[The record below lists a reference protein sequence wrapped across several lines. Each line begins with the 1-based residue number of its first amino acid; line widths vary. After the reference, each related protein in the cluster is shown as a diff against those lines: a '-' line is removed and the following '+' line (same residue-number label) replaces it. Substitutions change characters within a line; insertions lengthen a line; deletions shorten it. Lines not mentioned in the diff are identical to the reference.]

1 MAEETITITLGSR
14 DEKRER
20 FYDIPYYPIKPGKII
35 KWSNADNIPHEI
47 EILSQNNVTSKNLK
61 SILKILFPL
70 NLEKNGTYTF
80 QSPQY
85 HGMKGIVDVTK
96 ILKLTN

>member
-1 MAEETITITLGSR
+1 MAEEITTITPGSS

-20 FYDIPYYPIKPGKII
+20 FYDITYYPIKPGKII

-47 EILSQNNVTSKNLK
+47 EILDQNNVTSKNY
-61 SILKILFPL
+61 KINPKDTFHL
-70 NLEKNGTYTF
+70 NLKKNGKYTF

-85 HGMKGIVDVTK
+85 HWM
-96 ILKLTN
+96 